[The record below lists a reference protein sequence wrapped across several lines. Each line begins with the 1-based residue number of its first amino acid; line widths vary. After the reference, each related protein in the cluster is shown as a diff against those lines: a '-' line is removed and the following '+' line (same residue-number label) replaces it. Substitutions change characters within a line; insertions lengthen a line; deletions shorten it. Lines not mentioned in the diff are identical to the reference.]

1 MSFASNLQSKFSGK
15 VADPVPEFNSDSPL
29 HPAIVHFPIA
39 FNILAW
45 GLDILYALTTTYV
58 KPGFLTS
65 RFSDPNTLIDITRL
79 GYFMLCAGLI
89 ATVPAIMSG
98 NKQLVGLIS
107 KNGGPWEKDA
117 QGNQKSTMVPRI
129 KVAITHALVNDT
141 IFLVNLY
148 SWYYRRSTE
157 KRMNPGNTPSEM
169 NMIIS
174 MCLLPML
181 LASAKAGGTLVFNH
195 GVGLHLGRKSTKEI
209 NMKPGMECLIVPAEK

>member
-1 MSFASNLQSKFSGK
+1 M
-15 VADPVPEFNSDSPL
+15 

-58 KPGFLTS
+58 KPAFLTS
-65 RFSDPNTLIDITRL
+65 RFSAPNTLIDITRL

-98 NKQLVGLIS
+98 NKQLVGMIS
-107 KNGGPWEKDA
+107 KNGGPWEKDSK
-117 QGNQKSTMVPRI
+117 GVQKSTMVPRI
-129 KVAITHALVNDT
+129 KIAITHALVNDV

-148 SWYYRRSTE
+148 SWYCRRSTE
-157 KRMNPGNTPSEM
+157 KRLNPGNVPSEM

-181 LASAKAGGTLVFNH
+181 LASAKAGGTLVYNH
-195 GVGLHLGRKSTKEI
+195 GVGLHLGRKTTKEI
-209 NMKPGMECLIVPAEK
+209 NMKPGQECLIIPAEK